1 VTPAARRA
9 RIASL
14 GAVALAAGVIAL
26 LVPPVRQDLAYHEFA
41 DRRAVLGLPYGL
53 NVLSNV
59 GFLAAGAWTLAR
71 VSRAALP
78 GWERMAGIVFGVGL
92 LLTGLGSAWYHAA
105 PSNAALVWDRL
116 PLSALFPTVFAVVI
130 GDRVSSAAGRALLAP
145 LALGAVASVLWWQA
159 TDDLRAYG
167 LAQFLP
173 MLLIPLMLILLPGRR
188 PATLLVWGIALYA
201 IGKLAEVTDHTLFA
215 LGQILSGHTLKHL
228 LAAIAATVIAG
239 WLIPSGAE
247 EP

>member
-1 VTPAARRA
+1 
-9 RIASL
+9 
-14 GAVALAAGVIAL
+14 
-26 LVPPVRQDLAYHEFA
+26 
-41 DRRAVLGLPYGL
+41 
-53 NVLSNV
+53 
-59 GFLAAGAWTLAR
+59 
-71 VSRAALP
+71 
-78 GWERMAGIVFGVGL
+78 
-92 LLTGLGSAWYHAA
+92 
-105 PSNAALVWDRL
+105 
-116 PLSALFPTVFAVVI
+116 
-130 GDRVSSAAGRALLAP
+130 VSSAAGRALLAP